1 MSMIKTTVSRCIKE
15 TTRYYDG
22 TPKVEVHVRPC
33 LYSPTELT
41 MNVPNQTFNKHALR
55 AFVADLQEVLDF
67 MEGNS

>member
-1 MSMIKTTVSRCIKE
+1 MIKTETKKGIKE

-22 TPKVEVHVRPC
+22 APEVKVHVRPC